1 MYSYKFIGA
10 SVGHCASVIG
20 CEKAPNLVK
29 SKLGLQNMWQQTIYF
44 KGEKRH
50 LSALDD
56 LAVFSTSLAQVTK
69 KVIDDGHKF
78 ITIGGDHSCAIG
90 TWSGAH
96 EAYGEL
102 GLIWIDAHMDAHTP
116 ESSHSGNL
124 HGMPVSVLMG
134 YGDDKLTKIL
144 SVNPKL
150 KPENIILIGI
160 RSFEAPEQKL
170 LQKLG
175 VKVLMME
182 DVHKR
187 GFQHC
192 YAEALKYFEDK
203 KLSFGVSFDL
213 DGLDPRYLGAL
224 GTPVEDGIVLEEVLK
239 AFKSM
244 PKKHFIGLEIAE
256 YNPSL
261 DKNDK
266 GIGVIKNILSA
277 LAGEDYF
284 LLRNYC
290 NMGSV
295 EA

>member
-1 MYSYKFIGA
+1 MHLNENPYNLPL
-10 SVGHCASVIG
+10 VVQ
-20 CEKAPNLVK
+20 EKIIK
-29 SKLGLQNMWQQTIYF
+29 TIPIVHQY
-44 KGEKRH
+44 H
-50 LSALDD
+50 LDYEYE
-56 LAVFSTSLAQVTK
+56 VTNKLAQ
-69 KVIDDGHKF
+69 IF
-78 ITIGGDHSCAIG
+78 
-90 TWSGAH
+90 
-96 EAYGEL
+96 
-102 GLIWIDAHMDAHTP
+102 
-116 ESSHSGNL
+116 
-124 HGMPVSVLMG
+124 
-134 YGDDKLTKIL
+134 
-144 SVNPKL
+144 KL